1 MPGIISL
8 TTYDSR
14 LKTIITIVYTK
25 KSVRQEAE
33 QPFKKN
39 NFSSH
44 VRRVCARCWNNKN
57 TQMKSVKIEG
67 KKRSDLGKKATRQ
80 IRSEEQ
86 VPAVIYGGKE
96 TVHFSAPVIAFR
108 TLVYTPEFQFAD
120 ITVEGKN
127 YRTIMKDIQFD
138 VVTDELNHIDF
149 LELVDDRKV
158 IATMP
163 LKFSGQ
169 SQGVKD
175 GGRLELK
182 LKSLNVRALPKD
194 LREHIEV
201 DITNLQLHGNIRV
214 QDVKVENI
222 EILNSPRIPV
232 ASVVTTRAL
241 RQADTEAAAA
251 APGAKA
257 APAAAGK
264 APAAA
269 PAAAKPAA
277 KK

>member
-1 MPGIISL
+1 
-8 TTYDSR
+8 
-14 LKTIITIVYTK
+14 
-25 KSVRQEAE
+25 
-33 QPFKKN
+33 
-39 NFSSH
+39 
-44 VRRVCARCWNNKN
+44 
-57 TQMKSVKIEG
+57 MKSVKIEG

-80 IRSEEQ
+80 VRSEEM
-86 VPAVIYGGKE
+86 VPAVIYGGTE
-96 TVHFSAPVIAFR
+96 TIHFSAPVMAFR
-108 TLVYTPEFQFAD
+108 TLVYTPDFQVAEINID
-120 ITVEGKN
+120 GQTH
-127 YRTIMKDIQFD
+127 RTIMKDIQFD

-149 LELVDDRKV
+149 LELVEDRKV
-158 IATMP
+158 VATLP

-182 LKSLNVRALPKD
+182 MKSLNVRALPKD

-214 QDVKVENI
+214 QDVAVENM

-241 RQADTEAAAA
+241 RQEETAAAAA
-251 APGAKA
+251 APGAAK
-257 APAAAGK
+257 APAAGK
-264 APAAA
+264 AAPAAA
-269 PAAAKPAA
+269 PAAAAAKPAA

>member
-1 MPGIISL
+1 
-8 TTYDSR
+8 
-14 LKTIITIVYTK
+14 
-25 KSVRQEAE
+25 
-33 QPFKKN
+33 
-39 NFSSH
+39 
-44 VRRVCARCWNNKN
+44 
-57 TQMKSVKIEG
+57 MKSVKIEG

-80 IRSEEQ
+80 VRSEEM

-96 TVHFSAPVIAFR
+96 TIHFTAPVMAFR
-108 TLVYTPEFQFAD
+108 TLVYTPEFQIAEINID
-120 ITVEGKN
+120 GAN

-149 LELVDDRKV
+149 LELVEDRKV
-158 IATMP
+158 VATLP

-182 LKSLNVRALPKD
+182 MKSLNVRALPKD

-214 QDVKVENI
+214 QDVAVENM

-241 RQADTEAAAA
+241 RQEETAAAAA
-251 APGAKA
+251 APGAAK
-257 APAAAGK
+257 APAAGK
-264 APAAA
+264 AAPAAA
-269 PAAAKPAA
+269 PAAAAAKPAA